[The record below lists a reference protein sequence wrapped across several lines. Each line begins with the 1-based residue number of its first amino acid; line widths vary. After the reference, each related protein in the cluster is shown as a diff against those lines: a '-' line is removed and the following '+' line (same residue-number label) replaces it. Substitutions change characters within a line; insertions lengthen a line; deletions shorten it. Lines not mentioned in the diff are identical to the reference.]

1 MSLLILLRHGESE
14 WNKLNLFT
22 GWVDVPLSRKGI
34 KEAEDAGTVIKDIKI
49 DVAFT
54 STLIRAQMTL
64 MLALLDHPSGI
75 PYLTHTGEGKLE
87 EWAKVYNEKTFAS
100 LIPVYTSWHLNERMY
115 GELQGKN
122 KAEMMKEFGADQVKL
137 WRRSYDVA
145 PPEGESLE
153 MTAQRVIPYF
163 EEMIVPHLREARN
176 VFVCAHGNSLRAI
189 LMDLMGLNREEIIQL
204 EIATGEPIIY
214 EFKYGSFY
222 RKES

>member
-34 KEAEDAGTVIKDIKI
+34 KEAEDAGEVIKDIKI

-64 MLALLDHPSGI
+64 MLSLLDHPSGI

-87 EWAKVYNEKTFAS
+87 EWAKVYSEKSFES
-100 LIPVYTSWHLNERMY
+100 LIPVYASWHLNERMY

-122 KAEMMKEFGADQVKL
+122 KAEMMKEFGAEQVKL

-145 PPEGESLE
+145 PPQGESLE

-189 LMDLMGLNREEIIQL
+189 LMDLMGLNREEVIQL

>member
-34 KEAEDAGTVIKDIKI
+34 KEAEDAGKVIKDIKI

-75 PYLTHTGEGKLE
+75 PYLNHTGEGKLE
-87 EWAKVYNEKTFAS
+87 EWAKVYNEKTLAS

>member
-34 KEAEDAGTVIKDIKI
+34 KEAEDAGKVIKDIKI

-64 MLALLDHPSGI
+64 MLSLLDHPSGI

-122 KAEMMKEFGADQVKL
+122 KAEMMEEFGAEQVKL